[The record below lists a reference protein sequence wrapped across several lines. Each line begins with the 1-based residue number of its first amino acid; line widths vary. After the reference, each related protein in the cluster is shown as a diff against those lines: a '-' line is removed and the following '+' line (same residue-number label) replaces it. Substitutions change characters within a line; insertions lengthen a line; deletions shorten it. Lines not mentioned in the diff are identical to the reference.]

1 MPFAH
6 GSKAKFRLDNAA
18 GTLTDISSYVT
29 SVSLSNELDTAD
41 VSVMGNTAKQ
51 FVVGLSGGS
60 ISLEGKFD
68 PVIHA
73 QLAAIV
79 ANNGTITGG
88 NTLEWQ
94 YDPQGSTTGLPRL
107 SGASAASGSGCY
119 LTSYEINTDVGDGGS
134 WSATLQVTG
143 AVTVGTVP

>member
-18 GTLTDISSYVT
+18 GTLTDISMYVT
-29 SVSLSNELDTAD
+29 SVGLSNELDTAD

-68 PVIHA
+68 PVIHT
-73 QLAAIV
+73 QLTAIV

-88 NTLEWQ
+88 NTLEFQ
-94 YDPQGSTTGLPRL
+94 YDPQGTGAGLPRFA
-107 SGASAASGSGCY
+107 GASGTSTGCF
-119 LTSYEINTDVGDGGS
+119 LTNYEVSTDVGDGGT
-134 WSATLQVTG
+134 WSATLQITG
-143 AVTVGTVP
+143 AVTVTAQ